1 MEYKTMLSRNTFRL
15 ILIGRIKICKLQ
27 TYLQKLKA
35 AYEIFVRDC
44 NQFGFDPSKS
54 IM

>member
-1 MEYKTMLSRNTFRL
+1 MEYKTILPRNTFRL
-15 ILIGRIKICKLQ
+15 ILIGQIRPVYCK
-27 TYLQKLKA
+27 YLQKLKA
-35 AYEIFVRDC
+35 AYETFGRDF